1 MFYLRMLMM
10 VLSFVTASLYAMAI
24 TVVRRDRSLVARDYA
39 RALERLMQPALGVRV
54 EVIGGENLRASRPC
68 VYVSNHQSAYD
79 VPVLAGIYPE
89 GTVLIA
95 KKELRS
101 IPLFG
106 WLYEATG
113 NLLIDRSSNP
123 GSIQRLKEAETAIRE
138 RGVSVW
144 IFPEGTRGKVP
155 GKLLPFK
162 KGAFYM
168 AIAAG
173 APVVPVVVSPI
184 APLFHVGRRYIR
196 KGTVQI
202 RVLDPL
208 PTRGLGEADVNGFLN
223 EVQTKMQEAL
233 DELRTTPVGA
243 AELQVETA
251 RVSG

>member
-1 MFYLRMLMM
+1 MFYLRMLLM
-10 VLSFVTASLYAMAI
+10 VLSFVTASLYGMAI

-54 EVIGGENLRASRPC
+54 EVFGGENLRASRPC
-68 VYVSNHQSAYD
+68 VYVTNHQSAYD

-106 WLYEATG
+106 WLYEVTG

-173 APVVPVVVSPI
+173 VPLVPIVVSPI
-184 APLFHVGRRYIR
+184 APLFDVKGRHLRT
-196 KGTVQI
+196 GTVQI
-202 RVLDPL
+202 RVLEPIS
-208 PTRGLGEADVNGFLN
+208 TRGLKEADVNGLLN
-223 EVQTKMQEAL
+223 EVQAKMQTAL
-233 DELRTTPVGA
+233 DELRTMPTGDAKIPMEA
-243 AELQVETA
+243 A

>member
-24 TVVRRDRSLVARDYA
+24 TVLRRDRSLVARDYA
-39 RALERLMQPALGVRV
+39 RALEHLMQPALGVRV

-113 NLLIDRSSNP
+113 NLLIDRASNP

-155 GKLLPFK
+155 GQLLPFK

-173 APVVPVVVSPI
+173 VPVVPVVVSPI
-184 APLFHVGRRYIR
+184 APLFHVERRYIR

-202 RVLDPL
+202 RVLDPV

-223 EVQTKMQEAL
+223 EVQSKMQAAL
-233 DELRTTPVGA
+233 DELRTTPAGA
-243 AELQVETA
+243 AELPVEPA